1 VALSHSEAKKPQ
13 QIPTQPS
20 NPTKSTSC
28 LRQPPILLLIQE
40 MGMLKNHW
48 IFFISNK
55 WHPTHNHSSNPWTFL
70 VPKGQKPRVVHL
82 DVNGISLDISEE
94 AKNQNRTPTLW
105 FSQDVLKSRLESSCS
120 NRKILSTHFT

>member
-1 VALSHSEAKKPQ
+1 
-13 QIPTQPS
+13 
-20 NPTKSTSC
+20 
-28 LRQPPILLLIQE
+28 

-55 WHPTHNHSSNPWTFL
+55 WHPTHTHSSNPWTFL

-94 AKNQNRTPTLW
+94 AKNQNQTPTLW
-105 FSQDVLKSRLESSCS
+105 FSQDVLKNLDLKSLAQIEKVPISLKDVIVVLKWLLLLI
-120 NRKILSTHFT
+120 NQY